1 MSENNDDN
9 KQVKIP
15 RMAKGKRPHFYD
27 DPAVDQL
34 WAIILALSGELS
46 VTYDRLDTVE
56 RLLDQH
62 GLLKRDMIEDYAPD
76 ATADAERKQRREEYI
91 ARIFRVIREDHGSFA
106 AGQSEEVVEEIQRE
120 TAD

>member
-1 MSENNDDN
+1 MSQQDSDKE
-9 KQVKIP
+9 KVKIP

-34 WAIILALSGELS
+34 WAIILALTAELS

-62 GLLKRDMIEDYAPD
+62 GVLKRDAVEDYEPD
-76 ATADAERKQRREEYI
+76 STAEAERKQRRDEYI
-91 ARIFRVIREDHGSFA
+91 ARIFRVVREDHGSFA
-106 AGQSEEVVEEIQRE
+106 ASDSDNEIDKIQSE
-120 TAD
+120 TTG